1 MAKYQPARPPPRGY
15 WESGARP
22 NLVLFAWPDALSHQ
36 NQAELAISNA
46 AAAGC
51 IAMTM
56 APIKG
61 WTSIP
66 ACCRPWR

>member
-1 MAKYQPARPPPRGY
+1 MAKYQPAGRRAGY

-51 IAMTM
+51 TAMTT